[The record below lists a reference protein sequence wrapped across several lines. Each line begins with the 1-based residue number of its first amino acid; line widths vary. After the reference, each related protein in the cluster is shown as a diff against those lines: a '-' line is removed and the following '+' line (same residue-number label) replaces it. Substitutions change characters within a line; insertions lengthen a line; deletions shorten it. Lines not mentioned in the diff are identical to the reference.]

1 MATSKGA
8 TMHQHSDIKVQ
19 QEFERVG
26 RATSKISETI
36 AYQQNNGGN
45 RGISKPAEPTLWAL
59 TIEKNGVVQLVNSDK
74 KIVQVLNFQEVPKVY
89 SAKPI
94 SCLVKWNIEKQIPPT
109 DLLTIPNGIGM
120 DIKAVAELD
129 KRDLSEWLDSVIY
142 YYLNTVTDKL
152 YKVLVSSTDEE
163 ANYLE
168 NKITAS
174 GFSEVEI
181 NTDVDGIQTLNIN
194 SEADIGDLND
204 VVITDIQDGDVLA
217 YDEETQNW
225 INTNILIPK
234 QIMFSE
240 ESTLW
245 EVNHYRGYRPI
256 VDITDLEGNE
266 IEVDVNHLNDGQF
279 VVTPAD
285 ATTGIV
291 TYY

>member
-1 MATSKGA
+1 MAITSLLKPRSIARKALSFYIQKAGSNQGA
-8 TMHQHSDIKVQ
+8 AFDFIT
-19 QEFERVG
+19 
-26 RATSKISETI
+26 
-36 AYQQNNGGN
+36 
-45 RGISKPAEPTLWAL
+45 
-59 TIEKNGVVQLVNSDK
+59 
-74 KIVQVLNFQEVPKVY
+74 
-89 SAKPI
+89 
-94 SCLVKWNIEKQIPPT
+94 
-109 DLLTIPNGIGM
+109 
-120 DIKAVAELD
+120 
-129 KRDLSEWLDSVIY
+129 
-142 YYLNTVTDKL
+142 YLADKL

-181 NTDVDGIQTLNIN
+181 NTDIDGIQTLNIN

-217 YDEETQNW
+217 YDAETQNF

-234 QIMFSE
+234 QIRFSTD
-240 ESTLW
+240 SNYW
-245 EVNHYRGYRPI
+245 EINHFKGYRPI

-266 IEVDVNHLNDGQF
+266 IEVDVKHLNDGQF